1 MRVIS
6 WPDFDKVR
14 RAITGQPDSKTIKDL
29 EKDQQIS
36 RPTSTETKTKKEKEK
51 EE

>member
-14 RAITGQPDSKTIKDL
+14 RAITGQSDSKTIKDL
-29 EKDQQIS
+29 KKDQQIS
-36 RPTSTETKTKKEKEK
+36 KPTSTEKEK